1 MDAELTSR
9 AMRRRLLA
17 ANTVITRV
25 ELWAVP
31 FILLVSGAVVLTGG
45 GSPAVLLYAVPLLAA
60 ARTSRPVVQAALFG
74 LTFTSYVGAVALGGS
89 SVTPW
94 RLVATGA
101 ALGAVALSA
110 AYLVPGPATGRQNG
124 VAVEPGRRAE
134 LLQLV
139 AEAAR
144 SVSRL
149 DTDQVLQAV
158 VRAAGRLGFE
168 AANLAVYDDAGLHY
182 RVAHGIGLPASYTE
196 ARHSVDTGMP
206 GLVRERRATVVVA
219 DSAAHPK
226 AVSVLRDTGFRAV
239 AGTPVWVQGSLDAAL
254 VAGTT
259 RRRAI
264 TEEDVEALELL
275 ASLAGRALENA
286 RMFEDEHRAV
296 ERLGELDRLKGDFL
310 STVSHELRT
319 PLTAIEGMGLTL
331 EQQWEVLDEPVRRE
345 LLARLNANVISLHR
359 IINTLLDFSR
369 LEEGRMELRRET
381 VALRPLVEGIV
392 GRLESMLADHHLTL
406 SIPHD
411 LRIKVDPALL
421 ERVIENL
428 VSNAAKFTPAG
439 TSVIVTADRLSGGVA
454 EIAVTDRGPGIRPE
468 DLRYLGDRFFRG
480 GDLNTRRTRGTGLGL
495 AVVREILRLHGSTL
509 EVQSEVGRGSR
520 FSFRLPAAPDQ
531 AARSSQPSSAT

>member
-1 MDAELTSR
+1 MD
-9 AMRRRLLA
+9 RRLPA
-17 ANTVITRV
+17 PYTVITRV
-25 ELWAVP
+25 EVWAVP
-31 FILLVSGAVVLTGG
+31 LILLISGAVMLTGG
-45 GSPAVLLYAVPLLAA
+45 GSPAVLLYALPMLAA

-74 LTFTSYVGAVALGGS
+74 LTITSYVSAVALGGS

-94 RLVATGA
+94 RLVATVA

-110 AYLVPGPATGRQNG
+110 SYLVRGSATGRRDG
-124 VAVEPGRRAE
+124 DAEEPGRRAD
-134 LLQLV
+134 LLQVV

-144 SVSRL
+144 PVSRL

-168 AANLAVYDDAGLHY
+168 AANLAVFDDAGLHY

-196 ARHSVDTGMP
+196 ARHSVETGMP
-206 GLVRERRATVVVA
+206 GLVRERRATVVID

-226 AVSVLRDTGFRAV
+226 AGSVLYNSGFRAV

-286 RMFEDEHRAV
+286 RLFEDEHRAV

-331 EQQWEVLDEPVRRE
+331 EQRWD
-345 LLARLNANVISLHR
+345 S
-359 IINTLLDFSR
+359 
-369 LEEGRMELRRET
+369 
-381 VALRPLVEGIV
+381 
-392 GRLESMLADHHLTL
+392 
-406 SIPHD
+406 
-411 LRIKVDPALL
+411 
-421 ERVIENL
+421 
-428 VSNAAKFTPAG
+428 
-439 TSVIVTADRLSGGVA
+439 
-454 EIAVTDRGPGIRPE
+454 
-468 DLRYLGDRFFRG
+468 
-480 GDLNTRRTRGTGLGL
+480 
-495 AVVREILRLHGSTL
+495 
-509 EVQSEVGRGSR
+509 
-520 FSFRLPAAPDQ
+520 
-531 AARSSQPSSAT
+531 

>member
-1 MDAELTSR
+1 VGAELTSR
-9 AMRRRLLA
+9 AMGRRLLA
-17 ANTVITRV
+17 AYTVITRV
-25 ELWAVP
+25 EVWAVP
-31 FILLVSGAVVLTGG
+31 FILLISGAVVLTGA
-45 GSPAVLLYAVPLLAA
+45 GSPAMLLYAVPLLAA

-74 LTFTSYVGAVALGGS
+74 LTLTSYVGAVALGGS

-110 AYLVPGPATGRQNG
+110 AYLVRGPATRRQNG
-124 VAVEPGRRAE
+124 EVVEPGRRAE
-134 LLQLV
+134 LLQAV

-381 VALRPLVEGIV
+381 VAFRPLVEGIV

-428 VSNAAKFTPAG
+428 VSNAVKFTPAG
-439 TSVIVTADRLSGGVA
+439 TAVNVTAERLPGGVA
-454 EIAVTDRGPGIRPE
+454 EIAVTDRGPGIRPD

-480 GDLNTRRTRGTGLGL
+480 GDVNTRRTRGTGLGL

-520 FSFRLPAAPDQ
+520 FSFRLPAAPDP
-531 AARSSQPSSAT
+531 AARSSYPSSAT

>member
-1 MDAELTSR
+1 MD
-9 AMRRRLLA
+9 RRLPA
-17 ANTVITRV
+17 PYTVITRV
-25 ELWAVP
+25 EVWAVP
-31 FILLVSGAVVLTGG
+31 LILLISGTVVLTDG
-45 GSPAVLLYAVPLLAA
+45 GSPSVLLYAVPLLAA
-60 ARTSRPVVQAALFG
+60 AGTSRPVVQAALFG
-74 LTFTSYVGAVALGGS
+74 LTITSYVGAVALGGS
-89 SVTPW
+89 SVTSW
-94 RLVATGA
+94 RLVATVA

-110 AYLVPGPATGRQNG
+110 AYLVRGPATGRQDG
-124 VAVEPGRRAE
+124 DVVEPGRRAD
-134 LLQLV
+134 LLQVV

-206 GLVRERRATVVVA
+206 GLVRERRATVVVD

-226 AVSVLRDTGFRAV
+226 AGSVLRTTGFRSV

-286 RMFEDEHRAV
+286 RLFEDEHRAV

-345 LLARLNANVISLHR
+345 LLARLNANAISLHR
-359 IINTLLDFSR
+359 IISTLLDFSR
-369 LEEGRMELRRET
+369 LEAGRMELRRET

-392 GRLESMLADHHLTL
+392 GRLGSMLADHRLTL
-406 SIPHD
+406 SIPDD
-411 LRIKVDPALL
+411 LSVRVDPALL

-428 VSNAAKFTPAG
+428 VSNAVKFTPAG
-439 TSVIVTADRLSGGVA
+439 TAVIVTADRLPGGVA
-454 EIAVTDRGPGIRPE
+454 EIAVADRGPGIRPD

-520 FSFRLPAAPDQ
+520 FSFRLPAAPDP
-531 AARSSQPSSAT
+531 AARSSQPSSPT